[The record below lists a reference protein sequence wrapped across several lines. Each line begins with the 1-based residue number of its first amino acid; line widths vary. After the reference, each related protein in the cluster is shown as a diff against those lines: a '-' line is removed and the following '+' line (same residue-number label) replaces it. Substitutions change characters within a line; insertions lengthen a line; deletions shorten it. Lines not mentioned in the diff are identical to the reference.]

1 MGQKL
6 LRIRFDKIDGFI
18 RVSGSEFKY
27 LVLFDNGLFDKICD
41 KIKYFISEKID
52 IADSINH
59 NF

>member
-52 IADSINH
+52 IADSNNH